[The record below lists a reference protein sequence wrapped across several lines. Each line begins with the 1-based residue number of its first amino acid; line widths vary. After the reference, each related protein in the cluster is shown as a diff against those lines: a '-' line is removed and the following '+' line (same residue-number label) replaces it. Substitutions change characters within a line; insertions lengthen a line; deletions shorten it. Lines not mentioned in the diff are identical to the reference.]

1 MDPEVPF
8 RMTLLALLAISMPI
22 SAYYRIK
29 ADKAGGEV
37 SRASEPPAIRWSIN
51 GFGFAFMGTFLAYMI
66 DPSWVAWGRL
76 EIPRWIRWIGA
87 GVGVVSIP
95 ALWWILS
102 NLGTNITRTVV
113 VRENAYLVT
122 TGPYRFVR
130 QPLYSFLAVSC
141 IWLCVM
147 IASWTMAAMLVGA
160 VTALFFRTR
169 IEEENLI
176 VKFGDDYRDY
186 MATTGQFFPRIRA
199 LRVHGGKVDSES
211 PSPPPEA

>member
-8 RMTLLALLAISMPI
+8 RITLLALLAISMPI

-76 EIPRWIRWIGA
+76 EIRRWIRWIGA

-113 VRENAYLVT
+113 VRENAYLVM

-130 QPLYSFLAVSC
+130 QPLYSFAFVSW
-141 IWLCVM
+141 IGLCVM
-147 IASWTMAAMLVGA
+147 IASWIMAAMLVGGFTA
-160 VTALFFRTR
+160 VFFRTR

-176 VKFGDDYRDY
+176 ARFGDDYRSY
-186 MATTGQFFPRIRA
+186 MKRTGRFFPR
-199 LRVHGGKVDSES
+199 LGGVASS
-211 PSPPPEA
+211 S

>member
-8 RMTLLALLAISMPI
+8 RITLLALLAISMPI

-87 GVGVVSIP
+87 GVGVASIP

-113 VRENAYLVT
+113 VRENAYLVM

-130 QPLYSFLAVSC
+130 QPLYSFLLVS
-141 IWLCVM
+141 WMGLCVM
-147 IASWTMAAMLVGA
+147 IASWIMAALLVGA
-160 VTALFFRTR
+160 FTALFFRTR

-176 VKFGDDYRDY
+176 AKFGDDYRDY
-186 MATTGQFFPRIRA
+186 MQTTGQFFPRIRP
-199 LRVHGGKVDSES
+199 LREDGD
-211 PSPPPEA
+211 P